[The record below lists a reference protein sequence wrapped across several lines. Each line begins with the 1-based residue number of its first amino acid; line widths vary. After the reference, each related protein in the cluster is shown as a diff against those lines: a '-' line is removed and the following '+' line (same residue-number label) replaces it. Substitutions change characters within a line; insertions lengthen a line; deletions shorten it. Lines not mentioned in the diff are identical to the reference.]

1 VDRDADRCTQQ
12 RKLLSRCG
20 PPWICR
26 NQKRASPIAKES
38 QCEFRGGCRLPC
50 TLETEEQDARRS
62 LAQVKLST

>member
-1 VDRDADRCTQQ
+1 LDRYADRCAQQ

-20 PPWICR
+20 PPRICR
-26 NQKRASPIAKES
+26 NKKRASPIAKES
-38 QCEFRGGCRLPC
+38 QCEFRGGCGLPR